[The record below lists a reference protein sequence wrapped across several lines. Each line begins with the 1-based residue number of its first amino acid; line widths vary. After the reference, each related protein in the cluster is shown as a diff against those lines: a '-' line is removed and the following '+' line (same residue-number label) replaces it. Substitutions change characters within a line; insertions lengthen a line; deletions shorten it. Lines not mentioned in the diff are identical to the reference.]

1 MFVQQNVKCQMSN
14 VIENEIAAVNP
25 VISTVLK
32 VAENQMAQLDFPFV
46 LATDSWS
53 WSLLTNF
60 R

>member
-1 MFVQQNVKCQMSN
+1 MSN

-32 VAENQMAQLDFPFV
+32 VAENQKVQLDFPFV
-46 LATDSWS
+46 LAADSWS
-53 WSLLTNF
+53 WPLLTIF